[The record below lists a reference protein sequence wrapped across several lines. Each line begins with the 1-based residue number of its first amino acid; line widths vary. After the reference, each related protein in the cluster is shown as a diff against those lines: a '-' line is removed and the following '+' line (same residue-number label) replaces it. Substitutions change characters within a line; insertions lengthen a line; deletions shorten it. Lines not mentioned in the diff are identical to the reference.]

1 MRCVSVK
8 ARVGSFD
15 HVTLVKQG
23 EMAGTRFERDKETD
37 FKANKTIC
45 VYPVPSSEESSAGSS
60 YINSR
65 LFSVL
70 YDNRIIHVSDLIRS
84 APERNTALE

>member
-1 MRCVSVK
+1 MNFLSPVASKHVRCVSVK
-8 ARVGSFD
+8 ARVGSSD

-23 EMAGTRFERDKETD
+23 EMAGTRFERQKETD

-60 YINSR
+60 YIYSR
-65 LFSVL
+65 PFFSVL
-70 YDNRIIHVSDLIRS
+70 YDNRIIHVSV
-84 APERNTALE
+84 